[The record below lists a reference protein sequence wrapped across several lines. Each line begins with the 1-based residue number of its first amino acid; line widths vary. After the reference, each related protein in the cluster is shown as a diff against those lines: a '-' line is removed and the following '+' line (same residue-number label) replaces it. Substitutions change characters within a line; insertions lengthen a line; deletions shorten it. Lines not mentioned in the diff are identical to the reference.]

1 MAAPPLR
8 RELRLGPELVGV
20 VWAFN
25 EVHAATE
32 MRLLRRRLG
41 RLVADL
47 AAPSPPAGQAGA
59 EPATVGQPAP
69 RRRAPAP

>member
-20 VWAFN
+20 VWAYN

-32 MRLLRRRLG
+32 IRLLRRRLQ
-41 RLVADL
+41 RLL
-47 AAPSPPAGQAGA
+47 AEMARAPPTPRA
-59 EPATVGQPAP
+59 EP
-69 RRRAPAP
+69 